1 MPRKPRETT
10 IAVGDVFKAPA
21 GNMEVIAV
29 GLVGATVRWVTPS
42 GNVYETWMSQDL
54 LTRYPKMQAV
64 KA

>member
-1 MPRKPRETT
+1 
-10 IAVGDVFKAPA
+10 
-21 GNMEVIAV
+21 MEVIAV